1 MGNLKET
8 RTRISS
14 VKSTQQIT
22 KAMKLVAASKL
33 KKAQDGITQMRP
45 YAVKLKEI
53 LGNLGG
59 SVDEQSGN
67 SYFEERNLEQV
78 LVVVLTS
85 DKGLCGSFNSSSI
98 KLAKKTLEED
108 YKFQLE
114 NGNAHLYC
122 VGKKAGDF
130 FKKRDF
136 KVRWIND
143 TIFNNMSFEGAE
155 EMAEEIMKQFVKGKY
170 DRVDIIY
177 NRFIN
182 AATFETTR
190 EQFLPVVPEEQEE
203 GEEKENNTD
212 YIFEPGKTE
221 ILEELIPRSLKVNF
235 YKTLLDSNA
244 AEHGARMTAMSQA
257 TDNAQ
262 ELLEDLKLKY
272 NKERQ
277 AAITTEILEIVG
289 GAEALENG

>member
-67 SYFEERNLEQV
+67 SYFEERNLERV

-85 DKGLCGSFNSSSI
+85 DKGLCGSFNGSSI
-98 KLAKKTLEED
+98 KLAKKTLQED
-108 YKFQLE
+108 YKLQLE
-114 NGNAHLYC
+114 NGSAHLYC
-122 VGKKAGDF
+122 VGKKGSDF

-143 TIFNNMSFEGAE
+143 TIFNNMSFDGAE

-203 GEEKENNTD
+203 GEVKENNSD
-212 YIFEPGKTE
+212 YIFEPGKAE

-244 AEHGARMTAMSQA
+244 AEHGSRMTAMSQA

-262 ELLEDLKLKY
+262 ELLDDLKLKY